1 MAKVQMLARWSELS
15 VKQNN
20 IDREEAELK
29 RIIGNESEDNGINL
43 YKTEIIHEYGP
54 VVFEMKNVHHYNRA
68 KEKGHTTVHF
78 KNGEVLLLK
87 IPFIDFLE
95 IDVQY
100 SGELINDF
108 VPIDYIDPEDEEM
121 DEESDTDLEL

>member
-20 IDREEAELK
+20 IDKEEAAIK
-29 RIIGNESEDNGINL
+29 RIIGDEESESLNL
-43 YKTEIIHEYGP
+43 YKTEIVHEYGP
-54 VVFEMKNVHHYNRA
+54 VVFEMDDVKRYNRA

-78 KNGEVLLLK
+78 DDGDTLVLK
-87 IPFIDFLE
+87 IPYIDFLE

-100 SGELINDF
+100 SGKTINDF
-108 VPIDYIDPEDEEM
+108 IPLDYMDPEDEEIE
-121 DEESDTDLEL
+121 DEDTDLEL

>member
-1 MAKVQMLARWSELS
+1 MLARWSELS

-20 IDREEAELK
+20 VDKEEAELK
-29 RIIGNESEDNGINL
+29 RILGNEENEGLNL

-54 VVFEMKNVHHYNRA
+54 VVFEMDDVKRYNRA

-78 KNGEVLLLK
+78 DDGDTLVLK
-87 IPFIDFLE
+87 IPYIDFLE

-100 SGELINDF
+100 SGKTINDF
-108 VPIDYIDPEDEEM
+108 IPLDYMDPEDEEIE
-121 DEESDTDLEL
+121 DEDTDLEL

>member
-20 IDREEAELK
+20 VDKEEAELK
-29 RIIGNESEDNGINL
+29 RILGNEENEGLNL

-54 VVFEMKNVHHYNRA
+54 VVFEMDDVKRYNRA

-78 KNGEVLLLK
+78 DDGDTLVLK
-87 IPFIDFLE
+87 IPYIDFLE

-100 SGELINDF
+100 SGKTINDF
-108 VPIDYIDPEDEEM
+108 IPLDYMDPEDEEIE
-121 DEESDTDLEL
+121 DEDTDLEL